1 MASDVCVSVGCVC
14 FSVMG
19 IFDFVELKSTKVCND
34 MLIGLGPLLRSCA
47 CVRFRRVK
55 VNESVQRHAD
65 RIGSPTEIMCMRE
78 ISSS

>member
-1 MASDVCVSVGCVC
+1 MCVFQCD
-14 FSVMG
+14 
-19 IFDFVELKSTKVCND
+19 DFVELKSAKVCND

-65 RIGSPTEIMCMRE
+65 RIGPPTEIMWLIRMRDVCV
-78 ISSS
+78 SV